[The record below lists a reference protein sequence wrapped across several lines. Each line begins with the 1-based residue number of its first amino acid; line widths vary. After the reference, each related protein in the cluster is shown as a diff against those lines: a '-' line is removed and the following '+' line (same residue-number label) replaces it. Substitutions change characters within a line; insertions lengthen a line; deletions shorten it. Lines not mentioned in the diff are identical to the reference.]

1 MSAFY
6 RAEGGLLVPGPLT
19 RGPWSPDHQHGGPP
33 LALLVRAVEAVAA
46 GRHLA
51 RLCAE
56 FRRPLPLLPLRVE
69 VEEEHAGRDSRRLL
83 LRLWAGERLGME
95 ARALLLSTRPLDLP
109 PPPVAEARPA
119 PWPSPEALPPFDM
132 AFFPWAPAY
141 PQGVEVRL
149 VAGAWGATPIAFW
162 TRPASPLVEG
172 EPTSPAQALALL
184 ADAQSGMGV
193 PVDPRRYTFLNP
205 NVDLH
210 LARPPRGP
218 WIGFAIR
225 SLADAGGTGLSYSE
239 LRDEAG
245 ALGMSVQS
253 LILGRR

>member
-6 RAEGGLLVPGPLT
+6 RADGERLIPSPLT
-19 RGPWSPDHQHGGPP
+19 RGPWSPEHQHGGPP
-33 LALLVRAVEAVAA
+33 LALLVRAVEALAS
-46 GRHLA
+46 GQRLA

-56 FRRPLPLLPLRVE
+56 FRRPLPLLPVRVE

-83 LRLWAGERLGME
+83 LRLHAGERLGME
-95 ARALLLSTRPLDLP
+95 ARALLLSAKPLDLP
-109 PPPVAEARPA
+109 SPPAVEAWPA
-119 PWPSPEALPPFDM
+119 PEALPPFDLS
-132 AFFPWAPAY
+132 FFPWAPAY

-149 VAGAWGATPIAFW
+149 VAGAWGSTPIAFW
-162 TRPASPLVEG
+162 TRPAWPLVEG
-172 EPTSPAQALALL
+172 EPTSPTQGLALL

-210 LARPPRGP
+210 LARPPRGD